1 LIKKVKKKLS
11 WKIFL
16 ITFVL
21 LGLISSG
28 AFLCISQLLPKA
40 YSDLLNG
47 NVDTKAMILAEQI
60 ANYNKLSECENL
72 LKDFSEETNA
82 SFWLEDEYGNQV
94 YPKKDSTE
102 TETFAGV
109 TALTFDEEDM
119 PYEVQ
124 AEFIGNKT
132 QFYSIVMGNGDAYTL
147 AVMVDL
153 YAVRQVTDVLWSIF
167 PYFIFIAF
175 ILSIVCSVF
184 YARHITRPIVALS
197 KTSKQMAGLDFSG
210 KCDVSRED
218 ELGNLAE
225 NLNHLSASL
234 SVAMNE
240 LITVN
245 KQLQTDFEKEQEL
258 ERQRIDFFAAAS
270 HEMKT
275 PLTILKGHLNGM
287 INNIKG
293 YENHIDYMKRSL
305 NVVDKMETLV
315 KELLYISRSE
325 NNGGSDGFEIAN
337 LAEIFRVQIAEVTDL
352 FLGKKQ
358 TFDVV
363 IPDCILCEIIRP
375 QIERAVQNIIVN
387 AIRYSPEGAQVK
399 AAISVFHGMVHC
411 KVENTGIHI
420 PDETLPHLFEAFYR
434 ADYSRNRGTGGT
446 GLGLYIVKTVMEN
459 HQAKYGIKNTE
470 QGVLFWF
477 ELPEKKA
484 PISNSI

>member
-1 LIKKVKKKLS
+1 MIRIIRKKLS
-11 WKIFL
+11 WKIFC

-21 LGLISSG
+21 FVLVSSG

-47 NVDTKAMILAEQI
+47 NVDKKAMLLTEQI

-72 LKDFSEETNA
+72 LESFLEETNA
-82 SFWLEDEYGNQV
+82 VFWLEDEYGNQV
-94 YPKKDSTE
+94 YPKKDTIES
-102 TETFAGV
+102 ETFAGD
-109 TALTFDEEDM
+109 TAITFDEEDM
-119 PYEVQ
+119 QKEVQ
-124 AEFIGNKT
+124 AEVIGNKT
-132 QFYSIVMGNGDAYTL
+132 QFYPIVMKNGDTYTL
-147 AVMVDL
+147 AVTVDL
-153 YAVRQVTDVLWSIF
+153 YTVHQVTDVLWSIF
-167 PYFIFIAF
+167 PYFIFMAF
-175 ILSIVCSVF
+175 ILSVLCSAF

-197 KTSKQMAGLDFSG
+197 KTSKQMAELDFSG
-210 KCDVSRED
+210 KCDDTRED
-218 ELGNLAE
+218 ELGDLAE

-234 SVAMNE
+234 STAMNE
-240 LITVN
+240 LIKVN
-245 KQLQTDFEKEQEL
+245 EQLRTDFEKEQEL
-258 ERQRIDFFAAAS
+258 ERQRVDFFAAAS
-270 HEMKT
+270 HELKT

-325 NNGGSDGFEIAN
+325 NNGGNDEFETIN

-352 FLGKKQ
+352 FLEKKQ

-363 IPDCILCEIIRP
+363 IPDCILCEMIRP
-375 QIERAVQNIIVN
+375 QMERAVQNIIVN
-387 AIRYSPEGAQVK
+387 AIRHSPDGAQIKVT
-399 AAISVFHGMVHC
+399 ISAFHGTVHC
-411 KVENTGIHI
+411 KVENTGIHV

-459 HQAKYGIKNTE
+459 HHAKYGIKNTE
-470 QGVLFWF
+470 QGVMFWF
-477 ELPEKKA
+477 DLPEKEML
-484 PISNSI
+484 ISNSI

>member
-1 LIKKVKKKLS
+1 MIKAIKKKLS
-11 WKIFL
+11 LKIFF

-21 LGLISSG
+21 FGLVSSG

-47 NVDTKAMILAEQI
+47 SIDTKAMLLAEQI
-60 ANYNKLSECENL
+60 ADYKKLSECESL
-72 LKDFSEETNA
+72 LKSFSEETNA
-82 SFWLEDEYGNQV
+82 VFWLEDEYGNQV
-94 YPKKDSTE
+94 YPKEESTE
-102 TETFAGV
+102 STTFAGD
-109 TALTFDEEDM
+109 TAITFEEEDM
-119 PYEVQ
+119 PKEVQ

-132 QFYSIVMGNGDAYTL
+132 QFYSIVMKNGDAYTL
-147 AVMVDL
+147 AVTVDL

-167 PYFIFIAF
+167 PYFIIIAF
-175 ILSIVCSVF
+175 ILSILCSAF

-210 KCDVSRED
+210 KCDDTRED
-218 ELGNLAE
+218 ELGTLAE
-225 NLNHLSASL
+225 NLNHLSTSL
-234 SVAMNE
+234 SDAMNE

-245 KQLQTDFEKEQEL
+245 EQLRTDFEKEQEL

-325 NNGGSDGFEIAN
+325 NNGGSSEFETAN
-337 LAEIFRVQIAEVTDL
+337 LAEIFRVQIAELTDL
-352 FLGKKQ
+352 FLEKKQ
-358 TFDVV
+358 TFDVA
-363 IPDCILCEIIRP
+363 ISDCILCEMIRP
-375 QIERAVQNIIVN
+375 QMERAVQNIIVN
-387 AIRYSPEGAQVK
+387 AIRYSPDEAQIK
-399 AAISVFHGMVHC
+399 ADISVFHGTVHC

-420 PDETLPHLFEAFYR
+420 PEDILPHLFEAFYR
-434 ADYSRNRGTGGT
+434 ADYSRNRETGGT

-459 HQAKYGIKNTE
+459 HRAKYGIKNTE
-470 QGVLFWF
+470 QGVMFWF
-477 ELPEKKA
+477 DFPEKKV

>member
-1 LIKKVKKKLS
+1 MIKKIKKKLS

-21 LGLISSG
+21 LGLVSSG

-47 NVDTKAMILAEQI
+47 NVDTKAMILAEQV

-94 YPKKDSTE
+94 YPKKDFTE
-102 TETFAGV
+102 TETFAGD
-109 TALTFDEEDM
+109 TAITFDEEDM
-119 PYEVQ
+119 PNEVQ

-153 YAVRQVTDVLWSIF
+153 YAVREVTDVLWSIF
-167 PYFIFIAF
+167 PYFIFMVF
-175 ILSIVCSVF
+175 ILSIVCSAF

-218 ELGNLAE
+218 ELGNVAE

-234 SVAMNE
+234 STAMNE
-240 LITVN
+240 LITIN
-245 KQLQTDFEKEQEL
+245 KQLRTDFEKEQEL

-325 NNGGSDGFEIAN
+325 SNGGNDGFEVAN
-337 LAEIFRVQIAEVTDL
+337 LAEIFRVQIAEVTDM

-363 IPDCILCEIIRP
+363 IPDCILCEMIRP

-387 AIRYSPEGAQVK
+387 AICYSPEGAQIK

-411 KVENTGIHI
+411 EVENTGIYI

-459 HQAKYGIKNTE
+459 HQVKYGIKNTE

-484 PISNSI
+484 LISNSI

>member
-1 LIKKVKKKLS
+1 MIKKIKKKLS

-21 LGLISSG
+21 LGLVSSG

-47 NVDTKAMILAEQI
+47 NVDTKAMILAEQV

-72 LKDFSEETNA
+72 LKDFSEKTNA
-82 SFWLEDEYGNQV
+82 CFWLEDEYGNQV
-94 YPKKDSTE
+94 YPKKNYTE
-102 TETFAGV
+102 TETFAGD
-109 TALTFDEEDM
+109 TAITFDEEDM
-119 PYEVQ
+119 PNEVQ
-124 AEFIGNKT
+124 AEVIGNKT

-175 ILSIVCSVF
+175 ILSIVCSAF

-234 SVAMNE
+234 SAAMNE

-245 KQLQTDFEKEQEL
+245 KQLQKDFEKEQEL

-305 NVVDKMETLV
+305 NVVDKMEILV

-363 IPDCILCEIIRP
+363 IPDCILCEMIRP

-387 AIRYSPEGAQVK
+387 AIRYSPEGAKIKVV
-399 AAISVFHGMVHC
+399 ISVFHGTVYC

-434 ADYSRNRGTGGT
+434 AEYSRNRGTGGT

-477 ELPEKKA
+477 DLPEKKA